1 MLAPHNS
8 GYAAKEGMDG
18 PTIVMVNTMI
28 RSISKIDDYKM
39 VSGAIL
45 RQCYLFF
52 AIFLQESKNKK
63 TKNKLEV
70 ARFNYTSACTLKANY
85 ITRQTLAA

>member
-39 VSGAIL
+39 VSRAIL
-45 RQCYLFF
+45 RQCYLF
-52 AIFLQESKNKK
+52 LQPFCKNPKTK

-70 ARFNYTSACTLKANY
+70 AIFNYTSACTLKANY